1 MIELKGKYNNC
12 KVYTDNIDNETIS
25 QLINLLNQ
33 EFIKDNTI
41 RIMPDCHAGKG
52 CVIGTTMTIKDKIV
66 PNLVGVDIGC
76 GMSAIKLKEK
86 EIDYTKLDEIIHKY
100 VPSGCNIHKEI
111 KQNFDELD
119 KVIAP
124 INKNNALKSIGTL
137 GGGNHFIECDIDND
151 NNLWLVVHT
160 GSRHLGI
167 EVCDYYQNLAYEH
180 LKNKINGGDLNT
192 KKRELISKYKQT
204 GRKKEISSALRKL
217 DEDYRAIFP
226 NVPKELAY
234 VEEEDMKKYLH
245 DMNIVQKYA
254 KKNREV
260 IVNNIVKNMN
270 LTIVESFD
278 TIHNYIDIDNMI
290 LRKGSISAQAGEKV
304 IIPMNMRDG
313 SLICIGK
320 GNPDWN
326 YSAPHGAGRILSR
339 SKAKNVIDFKDFEE
353 SMRGIYTTSVALST
367 IDESPFVYKPMNEII
382 KNIKETVDIVSCIKP
397 VYNYKAKDDINYVK
411 NKEDIDLSL

>member
-66 PNLVGVDIGC
+66 PNLVGCDIGC

-204 GRKKEISSALRKL
+204 GREKEISSALRKL

-313 SLICIGK
+313 SLICMGK
-320 GNPDWN
+320 GNSDWN

-339 SKAKNVIDFKDFEE
+339 SKAKNIIDFKDFEE

>member
-204 GRKKEISSALRKL
+204 GREKEISSALRKL